1 MTAGLAYYALRI
13 TDKLR
18 MKSSALAA
26 FAIHP
31 RKVLRNR
38 YIACVLIIAAF
49 LACTCLFGA
58 KPATYALFISGQRS
72 SYLSLLPFSVGIGAT
87 ADRIEDLEGG
97 MGLSAAAYVRV
108 STRRQARD
116 GYSQD
121 AQQGD
126 LRKLAQ
132 TLGISRIFWYIDAK
146 SGRDFDRKKLNCILD
161 LAEAGEIQKLLIV
174 HIDRI
179 GRISRRLLTF
189 FSELRDFG
197 VVINT
202 PDGEI
207 DINRLEDMLI
217 TAIKA
222 WAAQHDNE
230 RRAKAATAG
239 KRESFRKKHWNKPV
253 PPGYRLV

>member
-1 MTAGLAYYALRI
+1 MMRP
-13 TDKLR
+13 
-18 MKSSALAA
+18 ALAA

-38 YIACVLIIAAF
+38 YIASLLIIAAF
-49 LACTCLFGA
+49 LACTCLFGGEL
-58 KPATYALFISGQRS
+58 ATYASFISGQRS
-72 SYLSLLPFSVGIGAT
+72 SYLSLLPFAVGIGAT
-87 ADRIEDLEGG
+87 ADRVEDLEGG
-97 MGLSAAAYVRV
+97 IGLRAAAYVRV
-108 STRRQARD
+108 STRRQAPD

-132 TLGISRIFWYIDAK
+132 TLGISKIFWYIDAK
-146 SGRDFDRKKLNCILD
+146 TGKDFDRKKLDCILD
-161 LAEAGEIQKLLIV
+161 LAEAGEIQRLLIV
-174 HIDRI
+174 HIDRV
-179 GRISRRLLTF
+179 GRISRRLLSF

-253 PPGYRLV
+253 PPGYRFV